1 MQRLSLAWQRIG
13 VSLGHEM
20 KQQRG
25 TEGAAGGGRKGN

>member
-1 MQRLSLAWQRIG
+1 MERLSLAWQRIG

-25 TEGAAGGGRKGN
+25 TEEAGRGGRNRN